1 MRGHCMVLF
10 LIGVFLIGPSESMHA
25 TASVFRKACARIS
38 TLLSSPLRTGEV
50 FWRKSTSTVRNAKVS
65 TTQVVD

>member
-1 MRGHCMVLF
+1 MRGHCTVLF

-38 TLLSSPLRTGEV
+38 TLPSSPLRTGEV
-50 FWRKSTSTVRNAKVS
+50 FWKRTSC
-65 TTQVVD
+65 